1 MHPFVKKTIDEIV
14 KMTAETH
21 GLELHQACLDAVSQ
35 RVHKKFNQIMDDGF
49 MKLIE
54 VLVLEE
60 ITKEV
65 SNNQLIN

>member
-14 KMTAETH
+14 KMTAETY
-21 GLELHQACLDAVSQ
+21 GLELYQDNLDAVSQ

-60 ITKEV
+60 ITKEI

>member
-1 MHPFVKKTIDEIV
+1 MHPFVKKAIDEIV

-21 GLELHQACLDAVSQ
+21 GLELHQDKLDAVSQ

-49 MKLIE
+49 MKLID

-60 ITKEV
+60 ITKEI

>member
-14 KMTAETH
+14 KMTAKTY
-21 GLELHQACLDAVSQ
+21 GLELHQDNLDAVSQ
-35 RVHKKFNQIMDDGF
+35 RVHKKLNQIMDDGF
-49 MKLIE
+49 IKLIE

-60 ITKEV
+60 ITKEI